1 VTNENEIRSAVK
13 ERYGKLAKTPTTKKA
28 SCCENAA
35 GCCSGDTRQ
44 LSMRAKGYTTQ
55 DLEKVPDDAEAVGAG
70 CGNPTALASIEP
82 GQVVLDLGSGGGFD
96 VFIASAKVGP
106 EGKVIG
112 VDATPEMVWRARRTA
127 EEEGYHN
134 VQFRLGEIEQLPV
147 ESSTVDLVISNC
159 VINLSPDKDQVFRE
173 ALRVLKP
180 GGRLA
185 VSDIVTLGE
194 IPEEVKK
201 DLSGWAECVSGAI
214 PEDAYLTK
222 IADAGFAD
230 AHVEDQRR
238 LPKEAIEG
246 FLKEC
251 LGSTELCGVIDG
263 FDGIAS
269 DDIVAT
275 KPRS

>member
-13 ERYGKLAKTPTTKKA
+13 ETYAKLAKTPATKKA
-28 SCCENAA
+28 CCCGDAPD
-35 GCCSGDTRQ
+35 CCSGDTRQ
-44 LSMRAKGYTTQ
+44 LSMDAKGYVAE
-55 DLEKVPDDAEAVGAG
+55 DLEKVPDDAEAIGAG

-82 GQVVLDLGSGGGFD
+82 GQVVLDLGSGGGLD
-96 VFIASAKVGP
+96 VFIASAKVGR

-112 VDATPEMVWRARRTA
+112 VDVTPEMVWRARRTA
-127 EEEGYHN
+127 EEEGYRN
-134 VQFRLGEIEQLPV
+134 VQFRLGEIEHLPV
-147 ESSTVDLVISNC
+147 ESNTVDLVISNC

-173 ALRVLKP
+173 AFRVLKA

-194 IPEEVKK
+194 LPEEVKK
-201 DLSGWAECVSGAI
+201 NMTGWAECVSGAI
-214 PEDAYLTK
+214 PEHEYLKK
-222 IADAGFAD
+222 IAEAGFVE

-238 LPKEAIEG
+238 LPKEVVEG
-246 FLKEC
+246 FLMES
-251 LGSTELCGVIDG
+251 LGSTELSEVVDR

-275 KPRS
+275 KPP